1 MKKKLVQISNA
12 CGIVSD
18 ENGDISFIEKESDS
32 YNFEE
37 ILLKENN
44 LEELKSKLEDCK
56 NKLSLN
62 KQNIIGGNVGS
73 IILITMEI
81 ALFTFLHS
89 ALPLGILIAVGTLS
103 YIPFKGMLLL
113 MCGTRIGR
121 YKEKNKLIA
130 DIEKLESEL
139 PELEKELTEIKE
151 KSKYKVR
158 ASTVN
163 ETKPSVEEIYP
174 EISLSM
180 DSYAPEK
187 HDTIKVL
194 SLRKKK

>member
-1 MKKKLVQISNA
+1 MKQKLVQINDNY
-12 CGIVSD
+12 GIVAD
-18 ENGDISFIEKESDS
+18 ENGNINFIEKGNDS

-44 LEELKSKLEDCK
+44 LEELKLKLEDCK

-62 KQNIIGGNVGS
+62 KQNIIEGNVLS
-73 IILITMEI
+73 IIIIVAKI

-89 ALPLGILIAVGTLS
+89 TLPLGILIAVGTLS

-139 PELEKELTEIKE
+139 PELEKELTKIKE
-151 KSKYKVR
+151 KSKYKVNV
-158 ASTVN
+158 STFD
-163 ETKPSVEEIYP
+163 ETKTFVEDSLSKTP
-174 EISLSM
+174 LSM
-180 DSYAPEK
+180 DSYIPNK
-187 HDTIKVL
+187 NGNIRVL
-194 SLRKKK
+194 SLTKK